1 MQQVPNGFPN
11 TKQCAYCHKKLTIL
25 NFMRL
30 NSRGS
35 GEVVEW
41 KTCSGCVSRRQSK
54 ALKVIDQE
62 YNLAYNKI
70 DPTTNE

>member
-1 MQQVPNGFPN
+1 
-11 TKQCAYCHKKLTIL
+11 
-25 NFMRL
+25 MRL

-54 ALKVIDQE
+54 ALKVIDTE